1 MIFSEFLGSLVL
13 SDVEGLLLCIK
24 TKKLERKNKI
34 IEVNTFK
41 DLVPEVSGFYSDDS
55 GNPCSK
61 LQGIIK
67 FKVVCRTFV

>member
-34 IEVNTFK
+34 IEDNQSK
-41 DLVPEVSGFYSDDS
+41 PVPSGDS
-55 GNPCSK
+55 LRVRNLIFRTSF
-61 LQGIIK
+61 QVIID
-67 FKVVCRTFV
+67 V